1 MASRRIGLVQAER
14 IALHHAHAG
23 RFVAEELRQT
33 QGHLTWQID
42 VQLPQSP
49 DLTEIDIDAMDG
61 YVITTR
67 KESLE
72 EEALEVAAEDHH
84 LNPVRYRP

>member
-1 MASRRIGLVQAER
+1 MAARPINLLQAER
-14 IALHHAHAG
+14 IALHHLHGG
-23 RFVAEELRQT
+23 RFAAEELRQT
-33 QGHLTWQID
+33 QGHLVWEID
-42 VQLPQSP
+42 VRLPQSP

-72 EEALEVAAEDHH
+72 EGSARGCGGGS
-84 LNPVRYRP
+84 PP